1 MTLDYYANVAEII
14 GVIVVI
20 ATLIFL
26 ALQIRQNTKA
36 LRSTTIQEVMQTEIA
51 LMSLIVENAG
61 VWEKILTGAP
71 LADGEETR
79 KAIVLF
85 NVYMVETESR
95 FHQYRSGFLDAQ
107 PWEGR
112 LGTLPNVVRL
122 PIFNVWRA
130 SYGGQSHAADFLA
143 MLDDLLLEDDDG

>member
-112 LGTLPNVVRL
+112 LGTLPNLVRL
-122 PIFNVWRA
+122 PIFKVWKA

-143 MLDDLLLEDDDG
+143 MLDDLLLEDNG

>member
-51 LMSLIVENAG
+51 LMSLLVEKNS
-61 VWEKILTGAP
+61 I
-71 LADGEETR
+71 
-79 KAIVLF
+79 
-85 NVYMVETESR
+85 S
-95 FHQYRSGFLDAQ
+95 
-107 PWEGR
+107 
-112 LGTLPNVVRL
+112 
-122 PIFNVWRA
+122 
-130 SYGGQSHAADFLA
+130 
-143 MLDDLLLEDDDG
+143 

>member
-95 FHQYRSGFLDAQ
+95 FHQYRSGYLDAQ

-112 LGTLPNVVRL
+112 LGTLPNLVRL
-122 PIFNVWRA
+122 PIFKVWKA

-143 MLDDLLLEDDDG
+143 MLDDLLLEDNG